1 MGTSSQF
8 VGQTIS
14 HYRIADSESAT
25 AMCRVHHSIF
35 VRRIAVFPLLMLI
48 LNGCYSGTRPPHVG
62 KVAPDF
68 SVQDSDH
75 KVSLS
80 DFHGKI
86 VVLNFWA
93 TFCPPCVDEM
103 PSLVQ
108 MDQRLKDKGIAVLG
122 ISIDVDAD
130 AYHRFLKDYKVG
142 FVTVRD
148 PDQKSATLYGTH
160 GWPETYIIDRN
171 GIVRR
176 KFIGPVDWS
185 QPEIV
190 EFLTK
195 L

>member
-1 MGTSSQF
+1 MGTPLQI
-8 VGQTIS
+8 VRPRMS
-14 HYRIADSESAT
+14 HYRVADTESAT
-25 AMCRVHHSIF
+25 AMCRIRHSIF
-35 VRRIAVFPLLMLI
+35 VRRIAVFPFLI
-48 LNGCYSGTRPPHVG
+48 LILSGCYSGTRPTHVG
-62 KVAPDF
+62 EVAPDF
-68 SVQDSDH
+68 SVQDADH

-80 DFHGKI
+80 DFRGKI

-122 ISIDVDAD
+122 VSIDVDAD

-148 PDQKSATLYGTH
+148 PEQKSASLYGTH

-190 EFLTK
+190 GFLTK

>member
-1 MGTSSQF
+1 MDASSQF

-14 HYRIADSESAT
+14 HYRIAVTESAT

-35 VRRIAVFPLLMLI
+35 VPRIAVFALLVLI
-48 LNGCYSGTRPPHVG
+48 LSGCYSGTRPPHVG

-80 DFHGKI
+80 DFRGKI

-108 MDQRLKDKGIAVLG
+108 
-122 ISIDVDAD
+122 
-130 AYHRFLKDYKVG
+130 
-142 FVTVRD
+142 
-148 PDQKSATLYGTH
+148 
-160 GWPETYIIDRN
+160 IDRTRPAN
-171 GIVRR
+171 TR
-176 KFIGPVDWS
+176 
-185 QPEIV
+185 
-190 EFLTK
+190 LTAGGK
-195 L
+195 RV

>member
-1 MGTSSQF
+1 M
-8 VGQTIS
+8 
-14 HYRIADSESAT
+14 YRV
-25 AMCRVHHSIF
+25 CHSIF
-35 VRRIAVFPLLMLI
+35 VRRIAAFALVVLI
-48 LNGCYSGTRPPHVG
+48 LSGCYRGTQPPHVG
-62 KVAPDF
+62 KAAPDF

-80 DFHGKI
+80 NFRGKI

-93 TFCPPCVDEM
+93 TWCPPCVEEM

-108 MDQRLKDKGIAVLG
+108 MDRRLKDKGIEVLG

-130 AYHRFLKDYKVG
+130 AYHKFLKAYKVG

-148 PDQKSATLYGTH
+148 PEQKSATLYGTH

-171 GIVRR
+171 GIVLR
-176 KFIGPVDWS
+176 KFIGPVDWAR
-185 QPEIV
+185 PEIL
-190 EFLTK
+190 EFLSK

>member
-1 MGTSSQF
+1 MI
-8 VGQTIS
+8 GQTIS
-14 HYRIADSESAT
+14 HYRIADTESAT

-35 VRRIAVFPLLMLI
+35 VRWIAVFPLLILI
-48 LNGCYSGTRPPHVG
+48 LSGCYSGTRPPHVG

-75 KVSLS
+75 KVSLR
-80 DFHGKI
+80 DFRGKI

-93 TFCPPCVDEM
+93 TWCPPCVEEM

-108 MDQRLKDKGIAVLG
+108 MDQRMKDKGIAVLG
-122 ISIDVDAD
+122 VSIDVDAD
-130 AYHRFLKDYKVG
+130 AYHRFLKEYKVG

-148 PDQKSATLYGTH
+148 PEQKNATLYGTH

-176 KFIGPVDWS
+176 KFIGPVDWG

>member
-1 MGTSSQF
+1 MPMIDTESAATYGTSYIYVQR
-8 VGQTIS
+8 IS
-14 HYRIADSESAT
+14 
-25 AMCRVHHSIF
+25 V
-35 VRRIAVFPLLMLI
+35 PLLLMLV
-48 LNGCYSGTRPPHVG
+48 LNGCYNGTRPPLVG
-62 KVAPDF
+62 STAPEF
-68 SVQDSDH
+68 SIQDSGH

-80 DFHGKI
+80 DFRGKI

-93 TFCPPCVDEM
+93 TFCPPCVEEM

-108 MDQRLKDKGIAVLG
+108 LDQRLKDKGIAVLG
-122 ISIDVDAD
+122 VSIDVDTD
-130 AYHRFLKDYKVG
+130 AYHKFLKDYKVG

-148 PDQKSATLYGTH
+148 PEQTSATLYGTH

-185 QPEIV
+185 QHEIV